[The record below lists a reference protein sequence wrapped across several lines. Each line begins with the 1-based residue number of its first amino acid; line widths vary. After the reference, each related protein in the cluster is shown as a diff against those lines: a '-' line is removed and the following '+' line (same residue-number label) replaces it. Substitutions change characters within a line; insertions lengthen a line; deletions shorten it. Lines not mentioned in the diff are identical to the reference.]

1 MEKLKKIDKKQIK
14 LFLIIL
20 ALASFLCLGFLI
32 PHKITDSYWNIQD
45 GYDIY
50 KLTPLK
56 DGRIIHY
63 LILSIVSKSG
73 IPMEAWILISQYIS
87 IILYSIAIFN
97 IYKLIKNIVN
107 KKLKVDIKRNNK
119 IINAVILLGSFLII
133 LNPMTVECF
142 AYVENIIMSLSILII
157 TYASKILS
165 ENKTYSYIKALF
177 LMLLAALAYQGTL
190 NMWILLSLL
199 FFSLNDED
207 KKIKDWVKYLLKIA
221 SIVIILLIFMMGV
234 LKFCEL
240 MTNEKQQRI
249 EGFPTNIESKIYL
262 IIVGIKMVI
271 TTITFGLFPKY
282 LIFSAIII
290 TLILLC
296 LFSKKKSTI
305 LKYLF
310 CILIVILSCIIPV
323 FLQKTIAISARISL
337 CIGGIIGFS
346 VIYTLVKTLNNEKYN
361 ISYLLLSFSIIYLII
376 NIFDYYSLAIMNQI
390 TNKEEEKFCKEIN
403 ECIIEYEKNSE
414 YEVNNVMFIRS
425 SRTKDTFNNFPKN
438 TFTQKALL
446 AVYANKHC
454 LNYYTGRN
462 LEKNDVTKEIYIMH
476 KKSKEWTESKNE
488 NINFYKETV
497 YVIVP

>member
-1 MEKLKKIDKKQIK
+1 MEKLKKINKKEIK

-20 ALASFLCLGFLI
+20 ISAGILCLGFLI

-63 LILSIVSKSG
+63 IILSIVSKTG

-87 IILYSIAIFN
+87 LILYSVAILN
-97 IYKLIKNIVN
+97 IYKLIKNIVD

-119 IINAVILLGSFLII
+119 IINSVILLGSFLII

-142 AYVENIIMSLSILII
+142 AYVENIIMSLSILLI
-157 TYASKILS
+157 TYASKILY
-165 ENKTYSYIKALF
+165 ENQKYAYIKTLV
-177 LMLLAALAYQGTL
+177 LMILAALAYQGTL

-199 FFSLNDED
+199 YFALNDED
-207 KKIKDWVKYLLKIA
+207 KKLKDWVKYLLKIA

-234 LKFCEL
+234 LKLCEL

-249 EGFPTNIESKIYL
+249 GGFPTNIVSRIYL
-262 IIVGIKMVI
+262 VIVGLKMMV

-310 CILIVILSCIIPV
+310 CLIIVILSCIIPV

-337 CIGGIIGFS
+337 AIGGIIGFS
-346 VIYTLVKTLNNEKYN
+346 IIYTLVKTLNNEKYN
-361 ISYLLLSFSIIYLII
+361 ISYILLVFSIIYLII

-390 TNKEEEKFCKEIN
+390 TNKEEEKICKEID
-403 ECIIEYEKNSE
+403 ECIIEYEENSE
-414 YEVNNVMFIRS
+414 YEVNNVMFIRAG
-425 SRTKDTFNNFPKN
+425 RTKDTFNNFPQN

-446 AVYANKHC
+446 AVYANRHC
-454 LNYYTGRN
+454 LNYYTGRD
-462 LEKNDVTKEIYIMH
+462 LEKIEVTKEIYIKH
-476 KKSKEWTESKNE
+476 TESEEWTESKNE
-488 NINFYKETV
+488 NINFYKETI